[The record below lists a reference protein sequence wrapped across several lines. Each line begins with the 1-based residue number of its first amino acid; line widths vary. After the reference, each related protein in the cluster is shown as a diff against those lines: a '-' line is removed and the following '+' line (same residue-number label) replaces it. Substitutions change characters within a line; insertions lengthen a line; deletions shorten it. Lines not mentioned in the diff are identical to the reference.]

1 MGRSDEVLRTTCS
14 DAAADQQRDPSPLCT
29 PVVHGPR
36 PLGPG
41 RWVERSAEGFLH
53 VWDLD
58 WTDGVLLLG
67 MSLALMASLGH
78 GGRGRAR
85 AKPSNKKKSGR
96 VAREKRR
103 KRARQREA
111 RRQNRGKQ

>member
-14 DAAADQQRDPSPLCT
+14 DAAADQQRDPSLLCT

-58 WTDGVLLLG
+58 WTDGVAFRWPLVARCG
-67 MSLALMASLGH
+67 EWTFFIHQAAAHEPPG
-78 GGRGRAR
+78 GGRWLGQAL
-85 AKPSNKKKSGR
+85 KYSSLHD
-96 VAREKRR
+96 E
-103 KRARQREA
+103 
-111 RRQNRGKQ
+111 RG